1 MSEFQGVLP
10 NPDGAFR
17 DEWLHQAFSESD
29 WAPYLLTSGDRPVGF
44 AFVRGLTGSTR
55 VLNSL
60 FVVRGARRAGIG
72 PLPGTRRS
80 MWHRRRSAGQPPCLL
95 YGSTRKVNV
104 MSSSPPSR
112 GRPRD
117 PRSHEAIIGATAELV
132 VEVGYAATSIGAVAA
147 RAGVGKDTIYR
158 RWPGKPELVFEAV
171 FTTTDDA
178 PSPDTGTLAG
188 DLTVLL
194 QGLVDEFSAPA
205 AAAALPGLLAD
216 FAADADLKARI
227 RGDFLAPSKERLL
240 IVFERAV
247 VRGEIAAE
255 TPVDLV
261 LDTLAGAVFF
271 HVGLVG
277 EHPDPRLATRLAA
290 VVAKGIEVR

>member
-1 MSEFQGVLP
+1 M
-10 NPDGAFR
+10 
-17 DEWLHQAFSESD
+17 
-29 WAPYLLTSGDRPVGF
+29 
-44 AFVRGLTGSTR
+44 
-55 VLNSL
+55 
-60 FVVRGARRAGIG
+60 
-72 PLPGTRRS
+72 
-80 MWHRRRSAGQPPCLL
+80 
-95 YGSTRKVNV
+95 
-104 MSSSPPSR
+104 
-112 GRPRD
+112 
-117 PRSHEAIIGATAELV
+117 V

-158 RWPGKPELVFEAV
+158 RWPGKAELVFEAV

-178 PSPDTGTLAG
+178 PAPDTGTLAG

-194 QGLVDEFSAPA
+194 QGLINEFHAPA

-216 FAADADLKARI
+216 FAADPELKARI
-227 RGDFLAPSKERLL
+227 RGDFLAPSRERLL
-240 IVFERAV
+240 VVFERAV
-247 VRGEIAAE
+247 LRGEIAVE

-277 EHPDPRLATRLAA
+277 EHADHQLAALLAT

>member
-1 MSEFQGVLP
+1 
-10 NPDGAFR
+10 
-17 DEWLHQAFSESD
+17 
-29 WAPYLLTSGDRPVGF
+29 
-44 AFVRGLTGSTR
+44 
-55 VLNSL
+55 
-60 FVVRGARRAGIG
+60 
-72 PLPGTRRS
+72 
-80 MWHRRRSAGQPPCLL
+80 
-95 YGSTRKVNV
+95 
-104 MSSSPPSR
+104 MSSSSSSR

-158 RWPGKPELVFEAV
+158 RWSGKPELVFEAV
-171 FTTTDDA
+171 FTTTDDT
-178 PSPDTGTLAG
+178 PPPDTGTLVG

-194 QGLVDEFSAPA
+194 QGLIDEFRAPA

-216 FAADADLKARI
+216 FAADPALQARI

-240 IVFERAV
+240 VVFERAV
-247 VRGEIAAE
+247 RRGEIAAQ

-271 HVGLVG
+271 HIGLVG
-277 EHPDPRLATRLAA
+277 EHPGPQLAAQLAA
-290 VVAKGIEVR
+290 VIAQGIEVR